1 MTAEKHILVK
11 KNTDVPSV
19 GGGISLTKENLKGL
33 KIKEKTFTKT
43 AKSKTPMPVGT
54 IFMAV
59 ICTLLLMF
67 IVFVGVQVS
76 DYSSQVSDLSRELKG
91 LIEKEEALNFEL
103 SQKND
108 LNYIE
113 QQAQAMGMVKEDK
126 LPKKYVAIAGDDA
139 SQVLIAEKEEDAGYS
154 LSGILS
160 ALGESF
166 GEILEYIK
174 D

>member
-1 MTAEKHILVK
+1 MTAEKHALVNK
-11 KNTDVPSV
+11 IADVPSV
-19 GGGISLTKENLKGL
+19 QSGISLAPENLKGL

-43 AKSKTPMPVGT
+43 VRSKTPMPVGT
-54 IFMAV
+54 MFTAV
-59 ICTLLLMF
+59 ICALLLMF

-76 DYSSQVSDLSRELKG
+76 DYSSQVSELSRELKG
-91 LIEKEEALNFEL
+91 LIEEEEKLNFEL
-103 SQKND
+103 AEKND

-126 LPKKYVAIAGDDA
+126 LPKKYVAIAGEDA
-139 SQVLIAEKEEDAGYS
+139 SEVLIAEKEEDAGYS

>member
-19 GGGISLTKENLKGL
+19 QNGISLAPENLKGL

-43 AKSKTPMPVGT
+43 VKSKTPMPVGT

>member
-1 MTAEKHILVK
+1 MTAEKHTLINK
-11 KNTDVPSV
+11 IADVPSV
-19 GGGISLTKENLKGL
+19 RDGVSLTPENLKGL

-43 AKSKTPMPVGT
+43 VKSKIPMPVGT
-54 IFMAV
+54 IFTAV
-59 ICTLLLMF
+59 ICALLLMF
-67 IVFVGVQVS
+67 IVFVSVQVS
-76 DYSSQVSDLSRELKG
+76 DYSSQVSELSRELKG
-91 LIEKEEALNFEL
+91 LIEEEEKLNFEL
-103 SQKND
+103 AEKND

-139 SQVLIAEKEEDAGYS
+139 SEVLIAEKEEEAGYS

>member
-11 KNTDVPSV
+11 KNTDVASV

-43 AKSKTPMPVGT
+43 VKSKTPMPVGT

>member
-1 MTAEKHILVK
+1 MTAEKHTLIK
-11 KNTDVPSV
+11 KNADVPSV
-19 GGGISLTKENLKGL
+19 RDGISLTPENLKGL

-43 AKSKTPMPVGT
+43 VKSKTPMPVGT

-91 LIEKEEALNFEL
+91 LIEEEEELNFEL

>member
-1 MTAEKHILVK
+1 MTAEKHTLIK
-11 KNTDVPSV
+11 KNEDVPSV
-19 GGGISLTKENLKGL
+19 RSGISLTPENLKGL

-43 AKSKTPMPVGT
+43 LKSKTPMPVGT
-54 IFMAV
+54 MLMAIV
-59 ICTLLLMF
+59 CALLLMF

-76 DYSSQVSDLSRELKG
+76 DYSAQVSDLSRELKG
-91 LIEKEEALNFEL
+91 LIEQEEKLNFEL

-108 LNYIE
+108 LDYIE
-113 QQAQAMGMVKEDK
+113 QQAQQMGMVKEDK

-139 SQVLIAEKEEDAGYS
+139 SEVLIAEKEEDAGYS